1 MNLSN
6 TLAAALA
13 TLFLAAPCLAQEA
26 VHVGKG
32 SYAASP
38 PPNAGNNLGK
48 IESQQ
53 MFLVNDDGRP
63 IPSNKW
69 WTQLV
74 VSQYARMLWAYP
86 YRVDTSE
93 NGVDLN
99 FPIKWLD
106 SGSDP
111 LCDYPLTVSGKDFHP
126 TDSRAKDWS
135 DWSVSFRMGQSKDQY
150 MDVTL
155 GEGMPFAWFEYH
167 GVQPVLSLPAG
178 VTPVFFD
185 TAGKPIDMPYTGDCI
200 GVTYQDRSYGIFAPD
215 GTKFQLADGK
225 LEIEFAG
232 DAQFLSVAALPAASN
247 LEYFHRYAYAIP
259 RSTTYSWK
267 YDLAKGTVTTFWH
280 IAAQPLKGADTKTIQ
295 GWLPHQYRDTVND
308 LAFDG
313 MNYLSPRGQMRC
325 ATGNDF
331 SITYTY
337 TGIVPNLPAP
347 KQLGGAHEYDPDR
360 MHTYLAD
367 VAAKP
372 NFGADTYWG
381 GKDILR
387 FGQCALMAQQTH
399 DSTFDAFRDG
409 LRSAMENWYTYE
421 PGKKDHYFCYYPHW
435 KSLVGVNPSYG
446 SEGFNDHHFHYG
458 YFTFATALLAS
469 YDRQF
474 AKDYGPMATLVAKD
488 YANWDRKDQRFP
500 FLRTFDVWA
509 GHSWAGGTSSPG
521 GENQESSSEAVQGW
535 AGLVY
540 LGQALGD
547 KDMLA
552 TGVMGYAIES
562 RAALDYWFNA
572 GGDSFPP
579 EWRHKVTGM
588 VWGGGKAFGTYF
600 TGDPAWIY
608 GINWLPASPML
619 SYLVRDPAFARQEYE
634 NMKTDVIEHDKE
646 DAAHDAQ
653 QGKPH
658 EMREPTIKD
667 FGSALGSVMMGYVL
681 MYDPNFVAA
690 QLDDLWNEP
699 GDNIAHNANE
709 MTIMYYMAHSMQS
722 MGQVDWDS
730 RTDSPTSMV
739 YINNATHTRHILV
752 WNPMSTPRPTAVY
765 EHGEQ
770 TGEIVAAPQGLTD
783 HTEAMS
789 ASASADK

>member
-1 MNLSN
+1 MKLSN
-6 TLAAALA
+6 TLAATFAMLLL
-13 TLFLAAPCLAQEA
+13 TVPCWAQDA
-26 VHVGKG
+26 VQVGKG

-38 PPNAGNNLGK
+38 PPDAPNNLGK

-53 MFLVNDDGRP
+53 LYLVNDDGRP

-74 VSQYARMLWAYP
+74 VSQYAKMLWTYP

-93 NGVDLN
+93 NGIDLSY
-99 FPIKWLD
+99 PIRWLD

-111 LCDYPLTVSGKDFHP
+111 LCDYPLNIGGKDFRP

-150 MDVTL
+150 IDVTL
-155 GEGMPFAWFEYH
+155 GEGEPFAWFEYH
-167 GVQPVLSLPAG
+167 GVQPVVTLPGGA
-178 VTPVFFD
+178 TPEFFNV
-185 TAGKPIDMPYTGDCI
+185 AGKPITMPYTGDCI
-200 GVTYQDRSYGIFAPD
+200 GVTYQNRSYGIFAPD
-215 GTKFQLADGK
+215 GTTFQLADGK
-225 LEIEFAG
+225 LEIQFAG
-232 DAQFLSVAALPAASN
+232 KSQFLSVGALPAAGN
-247 LEYFHRYAYAIP
+247 LEYFHRYAYAVP
-259 RSTTYSWK
+259 RATTYSWK
-267 YDLAKGTVTTFWH
+267 YDSANGTVTTHWH
-280 IAAQPLKGADTKTIQ
+280 IATEVLKGSESKTIQ

-308 LAFDG
+308 IAFDD

-325 ATGNDF
+325 AAGNDF
-331 SITYTY
+331 SITYSFS
-337 TGIVPNLPAP
+337 GIVPNLPAP
-347 KQLGGAHEYDPDR
+347 KQVGGPHDYDPTR

-367 VAAKP
+367 LAQKP

-387 FGQCALMAQQTH
+387 FGQCALMAQQTQ
-399 DSTFDAFRDG
+399 DPTFQTFVDN
-409 LRSAMENWYTYE
+409 LRAAMQNWYTYE
-421 PGKKDHYFCYYPHW
+421 PGKKDHYFVYYPHW

-474 AKDYGPMATLVAKD
+474 ATDYGPMATLVAKD
-488 YANWDRKDQRFP
+488 YANWDRKDARFP

-540 LGQALGD
+540 LGQALGN

-552 TGVMGYAIES
+552 TGVMGYSIES
-562 RAALDYWFNA
+562 RAAMDYWFNA
-572 GGDSFPP
+572 GGDSFPA
-579 EWRHKVTGM
+579 EWKHKATGM

-619 SYLVRDPAFARQEYE
+619 SYLVRDPAFARQQFE
-634 NMKTDVIEHDKE
+634 NMKADCITHDAE
-646 DAAHDAQ
+646 DAARDAQ

-658 EMREPTIKD
+658 ETRQPTFKG
-667 FGSALGSVMMGYVL
+667 FGPALGSVMMGYVL
-681 MYDPNFVAA
+681 MFDPDSVAE
-690 QLDDLWNEP
+690 QLDSMWNEP
-699 GDNIAHNANE
+699 GDNIAHNSGE

-722 MGQVDWDS
+722 MGKVDWDS
-730 RTDSPTSMV
+730 RTDFPTSMV
-739 YINNATHTRHILV
+739 YIDDATKTRHILV
-752 WNPMSTPRPTAVY
+752 WNPSATAAQVAVY
-765 EHGEQ
+765 EHGKKTSELS
-770 TGEIVAAPQGLTD
+770 ADPQALTD
-783 HTEAMS
+783 HTEPAN
-789 ASASADK
+789 